1 MKLLETLLKDEN
13 NSNKDLYSSGP
24 YWDYKNK
31 RTLTELKK
39 KGLKDFRGTSAGIG
53 TSFADNFVLD
63 IRNELN
69 IKGRLISSILSLPLI
84 DRIFSSQLSLTK
96 NYMDSYIENLA
107 IVYKNSPSVQ
117 KLIKKYKFVETTKFG
132 CINKFQ
138 CQEQEY
144 SIHYLHMAHRIEN
157 LSNKFDF
164 NKIKSFFEIGGG
176 FGANIHFLIT
186 NFHNIKKV
194 IYLDAVPNIFVG
206 TEYLRY
212 HFKDKVKDY
221 LNIKNEK
228 EIVFE
233 NNDEL
238 EIICIPPWEIERI
251 NVNIDHFHNAAS
263 FVEMPEKIV
272 KNYIK
277 YVNKFKTKQISLI
290 SYDNFDPQTTFDPNL
305 LSNFFDNKLIIEK
318 KNHLINEYKRKEIY
332 LTL

>member
-1 MKLLETLLKDEN
+1 M
-13 NSNKDLYSSGP
+13 LY
-24 YWDYKNK
+24 
-31 RTLTELKK
+31 
-39 KGLKDFRGTSAGIG
+39 
-53 TSFADNFVLD
+53 LD
-63 IRNELN
+63 IADRVEKISANLN
-69 IKGRLISSILSLPLI
+69 
-84 DRIFSSQLSLTK
+84 FS
-96 NYMDSYIENLA
+96 
-107 IVYKNSPSVQ
+107 
-117 KLIKKYKFVETTKFG
+117 
-132 CINKFQ
+132 
-138 CQEQEY
+138 
-144 SIHYLHMAHRIEN
+144 
-157 LSNKFDF
+157 
-164 NKIKSFFEIGGG
+164 KIKSFFEIGGG

-290 SYDNFDPQTTFDPNL
+290 SYDNFDLNTTLDPNL

>member
-1 MKLLETLLKDEN
+1 MKLLQTLLKDEKN
-13 NSNKDLYSSGP
+13 INKDLYSSGP

-31 RTLTELKK
+31 RTVTELKK
-39 KGLKDFRGTSAGIG
+39 KGLKDFRGTSAGVG
-53 TSFADNFVLD
+53 TSFTDNFALD

-69 IKGRLISSILSLPLI
+69 IKGRLISSTLSLPLI
-84 DRIFSSQLSLTK
+84 NRIFSSQISLTK
-96 NYMDSYIENLA
+96 GYMNSYIENLA
-107 IVYKNSPSVQ
+107 IVYKNSLAVQ
-117 KLIKKYKFVETTKFG
+117 KLIKKYKFLETTKFG
-132 CINKFQ
+132 CISKFQ
-138 CQEQEY
+138 YQEQEY
-144 SIHYLHMAHRIEN
+144 SIHYLNMAHRIEN

-164 NKIKSFFEIGGG
+164 SKIKSFFEIGGG

-194 IYLDAVPNIFVG
+194 IYLDVVPNIFVG

-221 LNIKNEK
+221 LNTKKEK
-228 EIVFE
+228 EIFFE
-233 NNDEL
+233 NNDDL
-238 EIICIPPWEIERI
+238 EIICIPPWEIEKI

-263 FVEMPEKIV
+263 FVEMSEKIV

-318 KNHLINEYKRKEIY
+318 KNHLINDYKRKEIY